1 MMLKNWCIGLC
12 AGGIFCSIIQLLS
25 PTKRTERVMR
35 FACVLLFCL
44 CFCLPLIGAKLPEI
58 DFEAPKL
65 TSSPTGYSY
74 NDLNGGV
81 EFLIM
86 KKLTAAGIKAKSVT
100 VDVESEN
107 PKAVVEISRSQ
118 TTAFILI
125 ENCIKENFNMQTEI
139 IVTD

>member
-1 MMLKNWCIGLC
+1 MLRNWCIGLC
-12 AGGIFCSIIQLLS
+12 AGGIFCSIIQLRS

-35 FACVLLFCL
+35 FACCLLFCL

-58 DFEAPKL
+58 DFNAPQL
-65 TSSPTGYSY
+65 TNSNTGYSY
-74 NDLNGGV
+74 RELNGGM

-86 KKLTAAGIKAKSVT
+86 KKLTQAGIKAKRVT

-118 TTAFILI
+118 SAAFILI
-125 ENCIKENFNMQTEI
+125 ENCIKENFGLETRI
-139 IVTD
+139 ILSD